1 MSRYGLLIDAQY
13 CVGCFSCTVACKQ
26 ENNYDADTWGIK
38 VNEMIYTR
46 PTDGKVIVEYL
57 PYPTDLCT
65 LCAKR
70 MASGEGDT
78 PSCVKHCMT
87 SCIKFGKISEL
98 AAEMENMPRAV
109 LFAGK

>member
-1 MSRYGLLIDAQY
+1 MEKYGLLFDAQY

-26 ENNYDADTWGIK
+26 EHGFDADTWGIK

-46 PTDGKVIVEYL
+46 PDGKTMVEFA

-65 LCAKR
+65 LCAAR
-70 MASGEGDT
+70 LADGEKE

-87 SCIKFGKISEL
+87 KCISYGKISDL
-98 AAEMENMPRAV
+98 VKEMENKPRAI
-109 LFAGK
+109 LYSGK